1 MADRTITVRRLTTP
15 TRTFVLTNSDLGD
28 EEDPETVV
36 DITNYVFKLLVKYDV
51 TPGEFTDAQA
61 AVDVTGSIVTA
72 ADGTF
77 KFDLAVHQT
86 NLPPG
91 TWPGE
96 IRFWNSTPAT
106 GEPPDGVLTV
116 DYIVEQAVDS
126 VV

>member
-1 MADRTITVRRLTTP
+1 MADRTITVRRVTTP
-15 TRTFVLTNSDLGD
+15 TRTFILTNADLGS
-28 EEDPETVV
+28 ENDPEGAV
-36 DITNYVFKLLVKYDV
+36 DITNYVFKLLVKYDS

-61 AVDVTGSIVTA
+61 AVDATGAIVTA
-72 ADGTF
+72 ASGIF
-77 KFDLAVHQT
+77 KFDLSVHHT

-96 IRFWNSTPAT
+96 IRFWTSSPAS

-116 DYIVEQAVDS
+116 DYVVEEAIDS